1 MRSEPGQ
8 TLLHAIL
15 GSPQGLFSRLDSRY
29 SRAMAEKYV
38 CSVCDLEESRC
49 KCERYCYLCQGAND
63 VRLCQDGV
71 YYCLECR
78 EACDLQAQ
86 I

>member
-1 MRSEPGQ
+1 
-8 TLLHAIL
+8 
-15 GSPQGLFSRLDSRY
+15 
-29 SRAMAEKYV
+29 MAEKYV

-49 KCERYCYLCQGAND
+49 KCERYCYLCQGANN